1 MLAGI
6 PSTFGSVALAAVIT
20 PAERSARTD
29 HAFTP
34 SSKSK
39 AVTAT
44 AAPARA
50 RARWA
55 PPGRA
60 EFDPNESHRSQ

>member
-50 RARWA
+50 RAVGA
-55 PPGRA
+55 PGRA
-60 EFDPNESHRSQ
+60 DFDPNESHRSQ